1 MKILNTRI
9 LKKSV
14 ITLSFLCYLI
24 TCGFVPY
31 YYDEAT
37 NLCYGDGH
45 CRYMAHL
52 SVSAGPQRPCLHE
65 HHRVYSGHCGVGPAG
80 GAGAEEIYSRV
91 A

>member
-9 LKKSV
+9 LKKGV

-37 NLCYGDGH
+37 NLCYGDGLFIIAKTICTNFQNEMCIFPH
-45 CRYMAHL
+45 FFAVRL
-52 SVSAGPQRPCLHE
+52 
-65 HHRVYSGHCGVGPAG
+65 PAWN
-80 GAGAEEIYSRV
+80 II
-91 A
+91 